1 MFSRR
6 NKIIFILLGLVLL
19 FYYFYEIGYF
29 KKYITANADKQK
41 VFHWQAEA
49 ISGLEIIKP
58 NMTIK
63 LEKHANS
70 WQISSPLVC
79 QANQSDI
86 DTLIY
91 QLLLMETKRLIGDG
105 SALSTKS
112 FNATLTKYG
121 LNKPSA
127 TLEVHSG
134 ELTKII
140 AFGSLSPS
148 YDNYYT
154 KIDNQNKIYL
164 VSAYLK
170 PFLEKKLEQFRQ
182 NTAIYC
188 EPAQTVKI
196 SFKTR
201 KEKIELVKIAN
212 EWQLVSPLKA
222 KADANL
228 VSDFLWNWGNSK
240 ITKFLPCGKPEG
252 QLFGELKLTM
262 ELNQHNPSSNAS
274 KSINVTPK
282 IRETVLQ
289 IYTIPGNSQFYLG
302 YRPEYREKFY
312 LEKIQVTKMSL
323 TASDFVDRHILS
335 IPENELTRL
344 DFKLPGV
351 ELLAQKHETIWKI
364 LRPYPAPHKEYLI
377 SNLLS
382 AIQRLK
388 YSKKITHSDN
398 LKQIGLQQP
407 RYSLNFYF
415 QNPKIAEHIFI
426 SKRMGE
432 YSYLMKKGEPT
443 VYQVESVAIAN
454 LTKTIQKIS
463 IKTQRTN

>member
-6 NKIIFILLGLVLL
+6 NKIIFVLLGLVLL

-41 VFHWQAEA
+41 VFNWQAEA

-58 NMTIK
+58 DMTIK
-63 LEKHANS
+63 LEKHSNS
-70 WQISSPLVC
+70 WQISYPLVC

-91 QLLLMETKRLIGDG
+91 QLLLMETKRLIDDG

-112 FNATLTKYG
+112 FNATLTRYG

-127 TLEVHSG
+127 ILVVHSG
-134 ELTKII
+134 ESTKTI
-140 AFGSLSPS
+140 AFGALSPS

-154 KIDNQNKIYL
+154 KIDHQNKIYL

-170 PFLEKKLEQFRQ
+170 PFMEKTLEQFRQ

-201 KEKIELVKIAN
+201 KEKIELRKIAN

-228 VSDFLWNWGNSK
+228 VSDLLWNWGNSK

-262 ELNQHNPSSNAS
+262 ELNPSSNAF
-274 KSINVTPK
+274 KSINATPK
-282 IRETVLQ
+282 ILETVLQ

-312 LEKIQVTKMSL
+312 LEKIQITKMSL
-323 TASDFVDRHILS
+323 TASDFVDRHIVSL
-335 IPENELTRL
+335 PENELTRL
-344 DFKLPGV
+344 DFRLPGA
-351 ELLAQKHETIWKI
+351 ELLAQKHENIWKI
-364 LRPYPAPHKEYLI
+364 LHPYPAPHKEYLI

-382 AIQRLK
+382 AIQRIK
-388 YSKKITHSDN
+388 YSKKTTNSYD
-398 LKQIGLQQP
+398 LKIIGLEHP
-407 RYSLNFYF
+407 IYSLNFYF
-415 QNPKIAEHIFI
+415 QNPKIAEQIFI
-426 SKRMGE
+426 SKSMGK